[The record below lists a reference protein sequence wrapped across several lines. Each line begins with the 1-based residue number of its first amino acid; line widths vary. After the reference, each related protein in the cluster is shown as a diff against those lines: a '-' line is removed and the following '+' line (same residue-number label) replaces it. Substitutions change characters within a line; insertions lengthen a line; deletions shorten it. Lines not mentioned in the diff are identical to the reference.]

1 MGQPLFSLLVTAGKT
16 IWQNQTHFVPTK
28 NYIRIPSIR
37 FISAIEVY
45 IAEQSWDRV
54 FLEGWL
60 NAEDG
65 AAQPLWS
72 FPVYCAR
79 AAATDLREKNPTNR
93 FLLFQPI
100 EAGQIDL
107 QFRQAGAYS
116 NGTVF
121 KPTTFS
127 LWVEHYP
134 YTISSG

>member
-1 MGQPLFSLLVTAGKT
+1 MPQPLFSLLVTAGKT
-16 IWQNQTHFVPTK
+16 IWRNQTHFVSAE
-28 NYIRIPSIR
+28 NYIRLQNIR

-45 IAEQSWDRV
+45 IAEQTWDRV

-60 NAEDG
+60 DAEDTS
-65 AAQPLWS
+65 AAPLWA
-72 FPVYCAR
+72 FPVHCAR
-79 AAATDLREKNPTNR
+79 AAATDLREKNPVNR
-93 FLLFQPI
+93 LLMFQPI

-107 QFRQAGAYS
+107 QFRQGGAYN

-134 YTISSG
+134 FTISSG